1 MMGLVH
7 RLTAALFTVALLVG
21 GAFAVLYA
29 AGLFG
34 LRLADLPL
42 ARVGDEVDSYLGAV
56 AAGNLLAA
64 GVAVLALLILL
75 GLVLL
80 VIAFWPQRPRLVALG
95 EDAYVEPQLLEERS
109 ERAAR
114 AGAAV
119 LDARA
124 RFRRAGDS
132 PKLRVAVDTRPDA
145 DAGAIGGQTRER
157 VQTMFQE
164 AGVELAALDVRVKK
178 TDPRRSK
185 RRVG

>member
-7 RLTAALFTVALLVG
+7 RLTAVLFPIALLVA

-29 AGLFG
+29 VGLSG

-42 ARVGDEVDSYLGAV
+42 ARVGDEVDGYLGAV

-75 GLVLL
+75 GLVIL
-80 VIAFWPQRPRLVALG
+80 VIALWPERPRLVGLG
-95 EDAYVEPQLLEERS
+95 QDAYVEPKLLEERS
-109 ERAAR
+109 EQAAR

-124 RFRRAGDS
+124 RLRRAGDR
-132 PKLRVAVDTRPDA
+132 PKLRVAVATRPDA
-145 DAGAIGGQTRER
+145 DAGAIEGQTRER
-157 VQTMFQE
+157 VQTMLQE
-164 AGVELAALDVRVKK
+164 AGIELAALDVRVKK
-178 TDPRRSK
+178 TDPRRLK
-185 RRVG
+185 RRVR